1 MRSKLG
7 LAGAAALLVGAV
19 GLMSVGGADAAPT
32 SQCRGL
38 KGTITITGTG
48 EPGAETFTG
57 KATGS
62 IAGTLSNIVPA
73 NDFAGYNIRTTWSF
87 TVTDRA
93 GASAD
98 YVMDVLATNF
108 TATSLV
114 GGGLLNEVAPAAG
127 TSSSIH
133 VTLGPQDDSPDGAQ
147 PDVFTY
153 AGQRCVDAAP

>member
-19 GLMSVGGADAAPT
+19 GLLPVGGADAAPA

-48 EPGAETFTG
+48 EPGAETFMG

-62 IAGTLSNIVPA
+62 IAGTLSSIVPT
-73 NDFAGYNIRTTWSF
+73 NDFAGYNIRTTWTF
-87 TVTDRA
+87 TITDRA
-93 GASAD
+93 GVAAD
-98 YVMDVLATNF
+98 YVMDVLGTNF
-108 TATSLV
+108 TATGLV
-114 GGGLLNEVAPAAG
+114 GGGILTEVAPAAG
-127 TSSSIH
+127 TNSAIH
-133 VTLGPQDDSPDGAQ
+133 VTLGPQDDSPYGAQ